1 MDIINNYLAKKSSTN
16 KQDKARGQD
25 VKIKCLKAEKSKAE
39 WVSTNLFIDNVSVFT
54 FFKPMIYT
62 YVQLNKMANQE

>member
-39 WVSTNLFIDNVSVFT
+39 WVSTNLFMNHDKDSKYISLFPDFLT
-54 FFKPMIYT
+54 IY
-62 YVQLNKMANQE
+62 LIM

>member
-39 WVSTNLFIDNVSVFT
+39 WVSTNLFMTKIQN
-54 FFKPMIYT
+54 T
-62 YVQLNKMANQE
+62 YPSFPIF